1 MLGLKTMG
9 SALKAA
15 SGVVEKGATEAS
27 TRLAGKSFTG
37 AKTLSRMS
45 GYAGRHPKQAMLGG
59 AAIVGGTA
67 GRIHR
72 GSPSSTA
79 RAQNSGYNQRMR
91 AGQSS
96 AVGGLMPKSMG
107 GYTL

>member
-1 MLGLKTMG
+1 MG

-15 SGVVEKGATEAS
+15 SGMIERGATEAS
-27 TRLAGKSFTG
+27 GKLAGKSFAG
-37 AKTLSRMS
+37 AKSLTRMS
-45 GYAGRHPKQAMLGG
+45 EYAAKHPKQVMAG
-59 AAIVGGTA
+59 AAGAMAVAGGTA

-72 GSPSSTA
+72 GAPSSTA
-79 RAQNSGYNQRMR
+79 RAQNSMYNNRMR

-107 GYTL
+107 GFTL